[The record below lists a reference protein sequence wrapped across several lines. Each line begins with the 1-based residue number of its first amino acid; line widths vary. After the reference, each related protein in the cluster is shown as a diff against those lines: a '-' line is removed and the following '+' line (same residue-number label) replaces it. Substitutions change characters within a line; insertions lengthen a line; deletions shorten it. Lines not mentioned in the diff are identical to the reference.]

1 MSPDEAAA
9 QTTSAEPVMPGG
21 TPTPIDEGRSSLHT
35 LRDDLAARIHRLEIT
50 IDTLRAD
57 RGAETADDE
66 HDPEGATL
74 SHEWSRLAGLRA
86 DAQREL
92 DETDAAIAGYVD
104 GTYGVC
110 TDCGEPIPA
119 ARLAARPTATRCVG
133 CAAKAGF

>member
-1 MSPDEAAA
+1 MTTRTGGAAGPGRASLEALR
-9 QTTSAEPVMPGG
+9 AELV
-21 TPTPIDEGRSSLHT
+21 
-35 LRDDLAARIHRLEIT
+35 ARIGRFDAAIT
-50 IDTLRAD
+50 LLRTD

-92 DETDAAIAGYVD
+92 EATDTALAGHVE

-110 TDCGEPIPA
+110 GDCGQPIPA
-119 ARLAARPTATRCVG
+119 ARLEARPTATRCVR
-133 CAAKAGF
+133 CAQKAGL

>member
-1 MSPDEAAA
+1 MSPDEPAAREQRA
-9 QTTSAEPVMPGG
+9 
-21 TPTPIDEGRSSLHT
+21 TPDHGRSSLNA
-35 LRDDLAARIHRLEIT
+35 LRADLVGRIHRLDLT
-50 IDTLRAD
+50 IATLRAD

-86 DAQREL
+86 DAEREL

-119 ARLAARPTATRCVG
+119 ARLVARPTATRCVA
-133 CAAKAGF
+133 CAAKAGL

>member
-1 MSPDEAAA
+1 MSP
-9 QTTSAEPVMPGG
+9 QEPVSSGRNA
-21 TPTPIDEGRSSLHT
+21 TPDHGRSSLHA
-35 LRDDLAARIHRLEIT
+35 LRDDLVARIRRLDLT
-50 IDTLRAD
+50 IETLRAD

-86 DAQREL
+86 DSQREL

-110 TDCGEPIPA
+110 AGCGAPIPA
-119 ARLAARPTATRCVG
+119 ARLAARPTATRCVT
-133 CAAKAGF
+133 CAAKAGH